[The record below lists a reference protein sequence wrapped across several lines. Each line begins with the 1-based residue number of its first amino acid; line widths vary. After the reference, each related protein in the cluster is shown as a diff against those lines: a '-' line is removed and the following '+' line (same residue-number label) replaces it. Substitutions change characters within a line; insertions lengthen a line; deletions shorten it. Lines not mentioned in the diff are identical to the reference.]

1 MTYQF
6 ARIDL
11 AKTNYEINVKW
22 EYLRNPNIAEL
33 NQIYREDRKSTL

>member
-11 AKTNYEINVKW
+11 EKNTDQATVNW
-22 EYLRNPNIAEL
+22 AYLKNPNIAEL
-33 NQIYREDRKSTL
+33 QEI